1 MNFQSILYRDLT
13 IEPQINLAEPSCFK
27 DLNLDQIVSVI
38 TKGKTD
44 LHLDEL
50 FFTPLNDLN
59 EINFRQEIFR
69 DLEDTALR
77 KYVKDFAVCVYRT
90 SKEAASIRETML
102 GGEIYKDNYLQKGR
116 LLSLYEQ
123 YSEALITFNAA
134 LKKSKLRSQ
143 GMRSFTQSVAEYV
156 QSAAFISLCDET
168 AAIRLALA
176 KIKYNMLIKSGTVK
190 VRKFDGEPN
199 HSLEIE
205 RLFAKFKQGDIM
217 ATQAKPERD
226 SFAEHVEAQILEL
239 VKKWHPDVFE
249 RLDQYCITY
258 KDCISDKF
266 AAFSR
271 DVQFYLTYL
280 AYISN
285 LRSAGLSFCYP
296 EMSTHSKD
304 IYSRGSFDIALA
316 YNLTKDAQGI
326 VTNDFELSGHERIII
341 VSGPNQGGKTTFAR
355 TFGQLHHFASLGC
368 CVAGSEAKLY
378 LPDQI
383 LTHFECEEHV
393 DTLSGKLQDDL
404 IRIHDILSRATGR
417 SIIIINEI
425 LASTSL
431 KDGVLIGKR
440 LMDKIIDMDS
450 ICVCVTFLVEL
461 ATYKDRSVS
470 MVSKVVP
477 DDPSL
482 RTFKIVRQ
490 PADGLAYATFIASKY
505 GLTYE
510 NIKERIQA

>member
-1 MNFQSILYRDLT
+1 
-13 IEPQINLAEPSCFK
+13 
-27 DLNLDQIVSVI
+27 
-38 TKGKTD
+38 
-44 LHLDEL
+44 
-50 FFTPLNDLN
+50 
-59 EINFRQEIFR
+59 
-69 DLEDTALR
+69 
-77 KYVKDFAVCVYRT
+77 
-90 SKEAASIRETML
+90 
-102 GGEIYKDNYLQKGR
+102 
-116 LLSLYEQ
+116 
-123 YSEALITFNAA
+123 
-134 LKKSKLRSQ
+134 
-143 GMRSFTQSVAEYV
+143 
-156 QSAAFISLCDET
+156 
-168 AAIRLALA
+168 
-176 KIKYNMLIKSGTVK
+176 
-190 VRKFDGEPN
+190 
-199 HSLEIE
+199 
-205 RLFAKFKQGDIM
+205 
-217 ATQAKPERD
+217 
-226 SFAEHVEAQILEL
+226 
-239 VKKWHPDVFE
+239 
-249 RLDQYCITY
+249 
-258 KDCISDKF
+258 
-266 AAFSR
+266 
-271 DVQFYLTYL
+271 
-280 AYISN
+280 
-285 LRSAGLSFCYP
+285 
-296 EMSTHSKD
+296 MSTHSKD